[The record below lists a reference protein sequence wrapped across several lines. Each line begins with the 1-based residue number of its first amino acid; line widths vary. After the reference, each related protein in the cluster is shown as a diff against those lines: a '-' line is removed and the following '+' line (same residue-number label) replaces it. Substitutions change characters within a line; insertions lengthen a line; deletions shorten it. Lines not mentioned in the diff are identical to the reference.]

1 MDQFDAIIVGARV
14 AGATTALLLA
24 QRGYRV
30 LLIDQDRFPS
40 DTLSTH
46 LFFTDTL
53 DVFARI
59 GVLDQ
64 VLAVDA
70 PRLKRLRFPYVDAPF
85 AARNGRDFALCI
97 RRVVLDAILVE
108 AAAAEPNIELR
119 TGTRLTALIHEG
131 ERVVGARFRP
141 VGGHD
146 QGEQEVRARIAIGAD
161 GRHSRVAREVGAPS
175 YHEVPPLFAWYYG
188 YFAGVPLDEPASA
201 WAVRTGYPAVGA
213 DYAAAF
219 VFPCDAGL
227 TLVGFG
233 VQHDAFLRFRRG
245 YRAHFLEGVGLIPE
259 VAARLGAAELAGPVV
274 GSGDL
279 ANFLRRPYGPGWAL
293 VGDAGCHKDP
303 HTIQGIGDATR
314 GAVLLAEALD
324 TCWQGEADEAS
335 ALERYHAA
343 RDADVLPMYDFTV
356 GALEAAVEPDI
367 WQAFGRRTWVDPS
380 LAARRVAATA
390 HAIDPATVYA
400 PGVVRALAAAEIRDE
415 ARREAADCR
424 TSATRNQ

>member
-30 LLIDQDRFPS
+30 LLVDQDRFPS
-40 DTLSTH
+40 TTLSTH

-53 DVFARI
+53 DVFERI
-59 GVLDQ
+59 GVLDR

-70 PRLKRLRFPYVDAPF
+70 PRLRRLRFPYVDAPF

-97 RRVVLDAILVE
+97 RREVLDAILVE

-119 TGTRLTALIHEG
+119 TGTRLTGLLRQG
-131 ERVVGARFRP
+131 ERVVGVRLRP
-141 VGGHD
+141 VGG
-146 QGEQEVRARIAIGAD
+146 QQTGAQEARARIVIGAD
-161 GRHSRVAREVGAPS
+161 GRHSRVAREAGAPS

-201 WAVRTGYPAVGA
+201 WAVRTSYPAVGA

-233 VQHDAFLRFRRG
+233 VQHDAFPRFRRG
-245 YRAHFLEGVGLIPE
+245 YRAHYLQGVGLIPE
-259 VAARLGAAELAGPVV
+259 VAARLGDAELTGPVV

-279 ANFLRRPYGPGWAL
+279 ANFLRRPCGPGWAL

-314 GAVLLAEALD
+314 GAVLLAGVLD
-324 TCWQGEADEAS
+324 AWWQGATDEAS

-356 GALEAAVEPDI
+356 GALEASVEPEV
-367 WQAFGRRTWVDPS
+367 WQAFGRRTWADPA

-390 HAIDPATVYA
+390 HAIDPASVYA
-400 PGVVRALAAAEIRDE
+400 PGVVRALASAELRAETYRDAGDCHSAA
-415 ARREAADCR
+415 A
-424 TSATRNQ
+424 RNQ